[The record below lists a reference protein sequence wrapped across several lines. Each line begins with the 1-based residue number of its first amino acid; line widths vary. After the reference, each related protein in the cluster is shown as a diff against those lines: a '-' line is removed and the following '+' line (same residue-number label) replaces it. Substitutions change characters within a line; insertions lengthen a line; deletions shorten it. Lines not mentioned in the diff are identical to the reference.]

1 MQEYPEFPTQIL
13 PTQILPTQIPEKAIK
28 SVQRTAHK
36 LLLHLAGL
44 LYRSSDISDPIL
56 MHIL

>member
-13 PTQILPTQIPEKAIK
+13 PTQIPEKAIK
-28 SVQRTAHK
+28 NAQRTAHK